1 VDPAASAGAAGLSE
15 SLVSVIPEERRWT
28 IQDAERLLMSLNGVL
43 SARVVARPGGVIDE
57 IHLLTTDEIKP
68 KQTVRNVESALLSWF
83 DLSVDHRKI
92 SVAQTDQGRPVLVAA
107 ELSESPEVAVA
118 PRRTSVQE
126 RLLFAGHRLESERAN
141 QVRHKVD
148 VEWDDEIFTGEA
160 VSADVPRPKV
170 EAVAAATLKAV
181 ELAAQSR
188 ITDHRRGITLALD
201 GVKLVD
207 AFDRTYVMVAVHAI
221 CGRHITSLSGAT
233 PVTASPD
240 RAAIMATLQATD
252 RWVRGQV

>member
-1 VDPAASAGAAGLSE
+1 MS
-15 SLVSVIPEERRWT
+15 VSPEERRWT
-28 IQDAERLLMSLNGVL
+28 IEDAERLLTSLNGVL

-83 DLSVDHRKI
+83 DLTVDHRKI
-92 SVAQTDQGRPVLVAA
+92 SVAQTDQRRPVLVTQDPI
-107 ELSESPEVAVA
+107 ETLPVTEPVR
-118 PRRTSVQE
+118 RRTTAEQ
-126 RLLFAGHRLESERAN
+126 RLLFVAHRLESERAN

-148 VEWDDEIFTGEA
+148 VEWHDEVFTGEA
-160 VSADVPRPKV
+160 VAADVPRTKV

-181 ELAAQSR
+181 EQAAQSR
-188 ITDHRRGITLALD
+188 VTDERRGITLALD

-221 CGRHITSLSGAT
+221 SGRHITSLCGTT

-240 RAAIMATLQATD
+240 RAAILATLQATD